1 MKWGKIVIFSHFFIK
16 AHRIPFPSKFAKTI
30 KGFCVNLG
38 AKDFII
44 CKNISIVSIYDFCP

>member
-30 KGFCVNLG
+30 KVLKLIALIAQYMQLFDYQHLPVQ
-38 AKDFII
+38 
-44 CKNISIVSIYDFCP
+44 